1 MKKIISTVIAIAA
14 LAIPF
19 SVMEASAADA
29 KSEIQIATV
38 SEEAGKEIDV
48 PVEITSNEGIVAMS
62 FTIEY
67 DTDSLELLNVTDC
80 GLFAEASYTQGG
92 DIKAVPFR
100 MMWENGLAR
109 DNYTNTGEIAILH
122 FNVLDSAKSGF
133 SEIKINVEADNTF
146 DVDLEDVAFEGI
158 NGGVEIKGTEPI
170 TTTTTTETTTTS
182 TTEITTT
189 TETTTSITDTITTT
203 EETTTTETITSTT
216 DTTTTTEE
224 TTATETITSTTDTTT
239 TMEETTAPE
248 ITTTVIT
255 DKYFASEDELCNMAL
270 EDYRQKTGTAPTK
283 AETTTNADGTLS
295 IVLTDENGKVLD
307 TYIIDPVTGIGTSSD
322 GSEVNL
328 PQTGNNSLKTV
339 TAASAAL
346 ALTLFGS
353 YAVVKS
359 GILRKKEDE
368 Q

>member
-1 MKKIISTVIAIAA
+1 MKKIISSVLAIAV

-19 SVMEASAADA
+19 SVMEASAVDA

-38 SEEAGKEIDV
+38 SAEAGKEIDV
-48 PVEITSNEGIVAMS
+48 PVEITSNEGIVAIS

-92 DIKAVPFR
+92 NIKAVPFR

-109 DNYTNTGEIAILH
+109 ENYTDTGEIAILH
-122 FNVLDSAKSGF
+122 FNVLDSAKSGL
-133 SEIKINVEADNTF
+133 SEIKINVEAENTF
-146 DVDLEDVAFEGI
+146 DVDLVDVPFEGI

-170 TTTTTTETTTTS
+170 TTATTTVTTTT
-182 TTEITTT
+182 
-189 TETTTSITDTITTT
+189 
-203 EETTTTETITSTT
+203 TSTT
-216 DTTTTTEE
+216 DTTTTTSTTETTTTTETTISTTATTTTTEE
-224 TTATETITSTTDTTT
+224 TTITTT
-239 TMEETTAPE
+239 TTTTLTVTAPVTTATV
-248 ITTTVIT
+248 TTN
-255 DKYFASEDELCNMAL
+255 KYFASEDDLCSMAL
-270 EDYRQKTGTAPTK
+270 EDYKQKTGTTPAK
-283 AETTTNADGTLS
+283 AEASTNADGTLS
-295 IVLTDENGKVLD
+295 IVLSDENGNVLD
-307 TYIIDPVTGIGTSSD
+307 TYVIDPVTGIGTSSN

-346 ALTLFGS
+346 ALTLIGS
-353 YAVVKS
+353 FAVVKS
-359 GILRKKEDE
+359 GVIRKKEDE